1 MTVQFL
7 ISGRVQGV
15 GFRWFAERAARRF
28 GLEGFVENLP
38 DGSVRVVAR
47 GSPAALAAIEAELNH
62 GPRSAIVRRLD
73 RREISDEI
81 DLPNP
86 FEIR

>member
-28 GLEGFVENLP
+28 GLEGFVENLA

-47 GSPAALAAIEAELNH
+47 GSPAALAEFEAELNR
-62 GPRSAIVRRLD
+62 GPRSAIVRHLD

-86 FEIR
+86 FAIR